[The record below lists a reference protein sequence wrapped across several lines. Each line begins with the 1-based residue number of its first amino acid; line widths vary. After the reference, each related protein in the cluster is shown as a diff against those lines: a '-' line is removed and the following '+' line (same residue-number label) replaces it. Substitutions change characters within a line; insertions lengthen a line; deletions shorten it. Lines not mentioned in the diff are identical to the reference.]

1 MTTKNLIRA
10 ILIFGLIAISIG
22 CDQVSK
28 TIVRE
33 TVHPYQMIHVLNDH
47 IMVTRVE
54 NSGAFLSAGDSL
66 PNSFKHILLRVFP
79 LIVISLGL
87 LYVFSQSFLST
98 KILAGL
104 CFVIGGGI
112 GNVFDRVFRGSVT
125 DFLYIKFGFF
135 HTGIFNLAD
144 VSIMSGMAIILIE
157 FFVKRKYS
165 RFRELE

>member
-1 MTTKNLIRA
+1 MITKNLIRA
-10 ILIFGLIAISIG
+10 ILIFGLIAVSIG

-33 TVHPYQMIHVLNDH
+33 NVHPYQMIHVLNDH
-47 IMVTRVE
+47 ITVTRVE

-98 KILAGL
+98 KMLDRTLFCYRGRDWK
-104 CFVIGGGI
+104 CF
-112 GNVFDRVFRGSVT
+112 
-125 DFLYIKFGFF
+125 
-135 HTGIFNLAD
+135 
-144 VSIMSGMAIILIE
+144 
-157 FFVKRKYS
+157 
-165 RFRELE
+165 